1 MSNGRKPGSVCQ
13 YNSPQQVHDGTTCL
27 AEVAP
32 PSQLGLCTK
41 KGSPDFSWG
50 YWDVVIWRYLPKW
63 MGGDP
68 TILRN
73 YKDHWVSE
81 HRVAIKVQ
89 SRLYHLP
96 PELLAGVAWIEAGGK
111 PYSSKI
117 DVYEFRKAVR
127 LDVTRDG
134 QPIYSLTKRPEMT
147 SMGPVAIQLRR
158 ASEAMG
164 VPYEKLSDADKSALV
179 DCLQNADNDLA
190 IVAKHLWQLKEIDYP
205 GKTVL
210 GKDEIRVIASRYN
223 RGPDLTLDEV
233 LRNTSY
239 GDFIVNRI
247 WDKVEDLLATED

>member
-1 MSNGRKPGSVCQ
+1 MELKALREEVLEANLALVRRGLVIFTFGNASGFDAGSGR
-13 YNSPQQVHDGTTCL
+13 
-27 AEVAP
+27 
-32 PSQLGLCTK
+32 
-41 KGSPDFSWG
+41 
-50 YWDVVIWRYLPKW
+50 VVI
-63 MGGDP
+63 
-68 TILRN
+68 
-73 YKDHWVSE
+73 
-81 HRVAIKVQ
+81 
-89 SRLYHLP
+89 
-96 PELLAGVAWIEAGGK
+96 K
-111 PYSSKI
+111 PS
-117 DVYEFRKAVR
+117 
-127 LDVTRDG
+127 
-134 QPIYSLTKRPEMT
+134 
-147 SMGPVAIQLRR
+147 
-158 ASEAMG
+158 G